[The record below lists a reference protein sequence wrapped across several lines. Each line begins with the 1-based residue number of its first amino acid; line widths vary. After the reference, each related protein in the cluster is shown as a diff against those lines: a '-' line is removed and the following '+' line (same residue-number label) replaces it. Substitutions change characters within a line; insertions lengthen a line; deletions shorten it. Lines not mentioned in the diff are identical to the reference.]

1 MSSLFNIMKITVD
14 ARKLRARVLVNPGM
28 PLMTS
33 EDIEATA
40 RVYYLAPAI
49 AKHVC
54 LGDAGREF
62 QDCMGNTELAH
73 LLEHLSVE
81 IMNETG
87 LAGDISCGR
96 TRGVAGDD
104 RLFEIE
110 LSCPDD
116 VLAIGALSSASF
128 MMEWAFL
135 HPEATAPDFPGTV
148 EALRQMVL
156 ALRGEA
162 EGAPLPDVPEVL
174 EVGKS
179 RTVRE
184 GGDVALLAFGRMVG
198 QVRAA
203 AELLSAEGI
212 ECRVVDMRWV
222 KPLDAEA
229 IAAAAACRLV
239 VTVEEGVIAGGAGE
253 GVLEVLARQGATT
266 PAVTLGIPD
275 RFIGQGPVPQLFAD
289 LGLNAEGIAA
299 TVREALG

>member
-135 HPEATAPDFPGTV
+135 HPEATAPDFAGTV

-162 EGAPLPDVPEVL
+162 EGTDAAEDSGDARIDTEEDAVEV
-174 EVGKS
+174 
-179 RTVRE
+179 
-184 GGDVALLAFGRMVG
+184 
-198 QVRAA
+198 AA
-203 AELLSAEGI
+203 APDDAEGPAP
-212 ECRVVDMRWV
+212 VFGG
-222 KPLDAEA
+222 
-229 IAAAAACRLV
+229 AAAR
-239 VTVEEGVIAGGAGE
+239 EE
-253 GVLEVLARQGATT
+253 
-266 PAVTLGIPD
+266 
-275 RFIGQGPVPQLFAD
+275 
-289 LGLNAEGIAA
+289 
-299 TVREALG
+299 

>member
-1 MSSLFNIMKITVD
+1 MASLFNIMKITVD
-14 ARKLRARVLVNPGM
+14 EKKLRARVLVNPGM

-73 LLEHLSVE
+73 LLEHLTVE
-81 IMNETG
+81 ILNETG

-96 TRGVAGDD
+96 TRGIAGDE

-116 VLAIGALSSASF
+116 VLTIGALSSAAF

-135 HPEATAPDFPGTV
+135 HADATAPDFAGTV
-148 EALRQMVL
+148 EALRQMTL

-162 EGAPLPDVPEVL
+162 GAEDAE
-174 EVGKS
+174 
-179 RTVRE
+179 
-184 GGDVALLAFGRMVG
+184 
-198 QVRAA
+198 AA
-203 AELLSAEGI
+203 AEVEGAEAEAEPG
-212 ECRVVDMRWV
+212 VDA
-222 KPLDAEA
+222 DAENGGVIDTDDA
-229 IAAAAACRLV
+229 PADAPAADEGREDAEQPIFGGAAA
-239 VTVEEGVIAGGAGE
+239 T
-253 GVLEVLARQGATT
+253 
-266 PAVTLGIPD
+266 D
-275 RFIGQGPVPQLFAD
+275 R
-289 LGLNAEGIAA
+289 
-299 TVREALG
+299 

>member
-1 MSSLFNIMKITVD
+1 MASLFNIMKITVD
-14 ARKLRARVLVNPGM
+14 EKKLRARVLVNPGM

-73 LLEHLSVE
+73 LLEHLTVE
-81 IMNETG
+81 ILNETG

-96 TRGVAGDD
+96 TRGIAGDE

-116 VLAIGALSSASF
+116 VLTIGALSSAAF

-135 HPEATAPDFPGTV
+135 HADATAPDFAGTV
-148 EALRQMVL
+148 EALRQMTL

-162 EGAPLPDVPEVL
+162 GAEGAEDAADADADANAAGDEPANEDGETAGVIDTDDAPASAPAADE
-174 EVGKS
+174 E
-179 RTVRE
+179 RE
-184 GGDVALLAFGRMVG
+184 
-198 QVRAA
+198 
-203 AELLSAEGI
+203 
-212 ECRVVDMRWV
+212 
-222 KPLDAEA
+222 DAEQP
-229 IAAAAACRLV
+229 IFGGAAAA
-239 VTVEEGVIAGGAGE
+239 
-253 GVLEVLARQGATT
+253 
-266 PAVTLGIPD
+266 D
-275 RFIGQGPVPQLFAD
+275 H
-289 LGLNAEGIAA
+289 
-299 TVREALG
+299 